1 MKERTR
7 RLFLIPSCVLFAI
20 FFSSLPLAAQN
31 RPSSLSTLFEDIYG
45 PNGLV
50 LNSDDVQLDGTNH
63 AAHFN
68 SAFQSE
74 FRLVN
79 VALTSQ
85 LATVPLPSPASGFTY
100 TFDAATGTFMRSTRS
115 FGPILAERGE
125 TIGRGRI
132 AFGYSYQFF
141 SYDALDGLRLAGIPA
156 VFTHDNPQAGGGRA
170 DVVAT
175 ANTVEATVSR
185 FTGALTYG
193 LSSRVDV
200 SLAVPVVNTRLSL
213 LSNATIHRIG
223 TGSNLGVHYFRDPDA
238 IGGYGS
244 TRQYFAEGSAGGV
257 GDLVARV
264 KATMMR
270 EGTRALAAGLDVR
283 MPTGDEQ
290 NLLGSGAVG
299 IRPFAAF
306 SSQMGAFAPH
316 VNAAYQWNGESLIGG
331 NVREDVKGDLP
342 DQFTY
347 AVGGDVL
354 VAPRLSVIVDLF
366 GQRVVSSPRLIA
378 VESTRSGVAGSVT
391 LDDIRFVN
399 ESYWTSSGSF
409 GLKANL
415 LSRMLL
421 TFNLQFAIADG
432 GLTDRLSP
440 LVGMEWAF

>member
-1 MKERTR
+1 MKDGTR
-7 RLFLIPSCVLFAI
+7 RLSIPALSLFAI

-31 RPSSLSTLFEDIYG
+31 RPASLSTLFEDIYG

-63 AAHFN
+63 ASHFN
-68 SAFQSE
+68 GAFQSE

-141 SYDALDGLRLAGIPA
+141 SYDALDGLRLASIPA
-156 VFTHDNPQAGGGRA
+156 VFTHDNPEAGGGRA
-170 DVVAT
+170 DAVAT

-200 SLAVPVVNTRLSL
+200 SLAVPVVHTRLSL
-213 LSNATIHRIG
+213 LSNATIHRVG
-223 TGSNLGVHYFRDPDA
+223 TGSNVAVHYFRDPDA

-299 IRPFAAF
+299 IRPFVAF

-316 VNAAYQWNGESLIGG
+316 FNAAYQWNGESLIGG
-331 NVREDVKGDLP
+331 NVREGVKGDLP

-347 AVGGDVL
+347 AAGGDVL